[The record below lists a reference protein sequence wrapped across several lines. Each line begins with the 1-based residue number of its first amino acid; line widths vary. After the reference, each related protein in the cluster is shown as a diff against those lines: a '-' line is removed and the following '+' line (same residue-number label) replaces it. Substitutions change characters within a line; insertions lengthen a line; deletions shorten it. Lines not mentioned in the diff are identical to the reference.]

1 MVDTCFETGNLNRIT
16 GWIENLPLASNRPV
30 VGLLATLGIFAVA
43 WMLRVLTDSSLPS
56 GFPYVTFFPAVIV
69 TSFLFGWRL
78 GSLSA
83 ILCGL
88 VAWYFFIMPTN
99 SFALEG
105 ARVALAFYVFV
116 VVTDLA
122 LVYGIQTANRRLV
135 LEREVS
141 RELASVKDLIV
152 GELQQKTKEREQSA
166 DDLRESEIITQL
178 ATQTAGIGLWQWNVA
193 SGYIRWDKTMFD
205 LYGIPATPNGSVHY
219 DDYLTSVHP
228 DDSLTQD
235 TLLQNN
241 VGRSGAGAREF
252 RIKRRNDGKIR
263 YIRAV
268 EIARAGADGKIEW
281 VVGTNLDITEQKS
294 RESHVQF
301 LMGEINHRAKNLLGV
316 VLAVAHQTRADDHKE
331 FIRKF
336 SARVQ
341 SLAAGQ
347 DLLVE
352 NEWKAVSLDTL
363 VRAQLSHFKDLIGER
378 ILIDGENVQLS
389 PSAVQTI
396 GLAVHELTT
405 NASKYG
411 ALSNNHGRITIAW
424 EQIRG
429 DSSDRFIVKWTES
442 GGPAVVAPTQSG
454 FGSSVTGAMVRM
466 SLDGEVTSDFKHSGF
481 SWRLD
486 CPLDNIAGDK
496 P

>member
-1 MVDTCFETGNLNRIT
+1 MVDTDFETDNRNRTT
-16 GWIENLPLASNRPV
+16 GWIERLPLAGNNPA
-30 VGLLATLGIFAVA
+30 VGLLATLGIFAAA
-43 WMLRVLTDSSLPS
+43 WILRVLTDSSLPS

-78 GSLSA
+78 GILSA
-83 ILCGL
+83 LLCGV
-88 VAWYFFIMPTN
+88 VAWYYFILPIN
-99 SFALEG
+99 SFALDG
-105 ARVALAFYVFV
+105 ARVALGFYVFV
-116 VVTDLA
+116 VATDLA

-141 RELASVKDLIV
+141 RDLSKLKDRIV
-152 GELQQKTKEREQSA
+152 DELQQQTREREQSA
-166 DDLRESEIITQL
+166 DDLRESEVITQL
-178 ATQTAGIGLWQWNVA
+178 ATQTAGIGLWQWNVV

-205 LYGIPATPNGSVHY
+205 LYGMPVTADRSVHY
-219 DDYLTSVHP
+219 NDYLASVHP
-228 DDSLTQD
+228 DDSPSQD
-235 TLLQNN
+235 TLLQDN
-241 VGRSGAGAREF
+241 VSRSGVSEREF
-252 RIKRRNDGKIR
+252 RIKRRSDGKIR

-268 EIARAGADGKIEW
+268 EIARAGADGIIEW
-281 VVGTNLDITEQKS
+281 VVGTNLDITEQKN

-316 VLAVAHQTRADDHKE
+316 VMAVAHQTRAEDHKE

-363 VRAQLSHFKDLIGER
+363 IRSQLSHFKDLIGER

-411 ALSNNHGRITIAW
+411 ALSNNDGRITIAW

-429 DSSDRFIVKWTES
+429 DDADRFIVKWTES

-454 FGSSVTGAMVRM
+454 FGSSVTGAMVRL
-466 SLDGEVTSDFKHSGF
+466 SLDGEVTSDFAHSGF